1 MNKNQ
6 EDYVAIVIPVIKVE
20 LYKDKYVENIKG
32 GQNACV
38 FIGDR
43 EQKDAKM
50 GVHHL
55 PLADLVACPHATYS
69 SSAIPAWTAPQS

>member
-1 MNKNQ
+1 M
-6 EDYVAIVIPVIKVE
+6 IVPVIKVE
-20 LYKDKYVENIKG
+20 LYKDKYVENING
-32 GQNACV
+32 GKNVCV
-38 FIGDR
+38 SRENR

-69 SSAIPAWTAPQS
+69 SSVILAWTAPQS

>member
-6 EDYVAIVIPVIKVE
+6 EEYVAIIIPVIKME

-32 GQNACV
+32 GQNTCL

-50 GVHHL
+50 GVHQPKFKPTVTL
-55 PLADLVACPHATYS
+55 T
-69 SSAIPAWTAPQS
+69 

>member
-6 EDYVAIVIPVIKVE
+6 EDYVAIIVPVIKME

-32 GQNACV
+32 GKNVCV
-38 FIGDR
+38 SRGNR

-50 GVHHL
+50 GVHQ
-55 PLADLVACPHATYS
+55 HAQ
-69 SSAIPAWTAPQS
+69 QSQP

>member
-6 EDYVAIVIPVIKVE
+6 EDYVAIVIPVIKVG

-32 GQNACV
+32 GQNAYV

-50 GVHHL
+50 GVHQEYYLESHL
-55 PLADLVACPHATYS
+55 
-69 SSAIPAWTAPQS
+69 QSTQLSP